1 MKDFKHIKADF
12 PIFSHKLGLV
22 YLDSGATSLKPL
34 SVIAKEVEYYRQYS
48 ANVFRGVYEMSER
61 ATEEYEQARQWTA
74 RFIHAKPE
82 EVIFTRNTTE
92 SINLIMYSLGRQVIS
107 KDSEIVTTLM
117 EHHSNFVP
125 WQQFAFENGAIFK
138 VIDVDENGYL
148 SLFEKSGQVNL
159 HEFKKIITP
168 KTAIFAFTAV
178 SNVLGTINPVK
189 AITEAAK
196 KINPEIIVV
205 IDAAQAAPH
214 MPIDVMEWGADFVAF
229 SSHKMLGPTG
239 VGVLWGK
246 ESLLRQADPFLYGG
260 DMIREVTIAQTTF
273 QETPHK
279 FEAGTPHIAGVIAF
293 GETIKYLMKV
303 GMDNIRHHEK
313 ELFAYG
319 IKKMETEFGDQIKIL
334 GPANPEDHAGILAFT
349 FDGYHPHDIAQILDE
364 QQIAVRAGHHCA
376 MPLHEAY
383 GLGATTRASFHIYND
398 ESDID
403 KMVEGLK
410 RVEEI
415 LRK

>member
-214 MPIDVMEWGADFVAF
+214 MPIDVMEWGAVNL
-229 SSHKMLGPTG
+229 SS
-239 VGVLWGK
+239 
-246 ESLLRQADPFLYGG
+246 
-260 DMIREVTIAQTTF
+260 
-273 QETPHK
+273 
-279 FEAGTPHIAGVIAF
+279 
-293 GETIKYLMKV
+293 
-303 GMDNIRHHEK
+303 
-313 ELFAYG
+313 
-319 IKKMETEFGDQIKIL
+319 
-334 GPANPEDHAGILAFT
+334 
-349 FDGYHPHDIAQILDE
+349 
-364 QQIAVRAGHHCA
+364 
-376 MPLHEAY
+376 
-383 GLGATTRASFHIYND
+383 
-398 ESDID
+398 
-403 KMVEGLK
+403 
-410 RVEEI
+410 
-415 LRK
+415 